1 MRCAT
6 DAQAAETLG
15 QKAYETQ
22 EGLNYAQPRK
32 PIVAQ
37 AAERCIGFAMCD

>member
-15 QKAYETQ
+15 QKAYETP

-32 PIVAQ
+32 PIVTQ
-37 AAERCIGFAMCD
+37 AAERCIGFAMCN